1 MGPPMNAPEHPLRI
15 FLSSTAEDLSAHR
28 AKVSEAVLRL
38 EHLPISMETF
48 PAGAGT
54 PAHESR
60 TRAAAADAVV
70 VLLAHRY
77 GSVPPT
83 ELGGDGER
91 SFTWLEVQA
100 ARDAGK
106 PVFAFLV
113 DPRAPWDQPRESAA
127 LDDEPDRAVE
137 IAERIKRLIEFRSF
151 LSATCTCNTFTT
163 PEDLALKVSTTLAA
177 FVRGG
182 VSGPPAREWR
192 PLVIHPLQPA
202 RHFHGRDALLAGLV
216 EWVQS
221 AAGTDRVVSLV
232 AAGGTGK
239 TALAQRVVARAPA
252 PAGLLVWS
260 FYEDH
265 RTEEFLRA
273 ACEYFT
279 GVAATP
285 LGERLERLQNA
296 LAEDRRHLLVLDG
309 LERVQGGGHDGRPR
323 GTVEDAQLRRL
334 LRFMAT
340 PDCRAR
346 VLLTSRYPVVDLEPW
361 DGAGYRSVL
370 LEDLD
375 VPSGRAVLR
384 GWGVRGRNRVV
395 DALVEQVHGHAL
407 TVAVLGSYL
416 GNFCQGDPAKAPTF
430 DRKEAAENDLQAYR
444 LARVLDEYA
453 DALDPGERALLGR
466 LAAFPR
472 GVNFTVISYL
482 LDAGGRVAG
491 WLAGLDEARVTAL
504 LVRLRRLGLVFAY
517 RVGDDTSYT
526 AHPFLRDYFEGL
538 LDVQPREIHEVVR
551 ARLAPR
557 LVTRPNQLPTDEPAL
572 DSYERLIEHTRLA
585 GRTRDALEL
594 YWNGLGGYNH
604 LGKWLGENTRGYRIV
619 MAFSSDGRPE
629 NVARTLHGK
638 ERRPLLDDWGLY
650 AKNLGELS
658 IARSAFEVGLE
669 LWSRYEDPGNRSAL
683 LQNITDI
690 EILAGRFISAR
701 QVAARALTEADAAGD
716 PAQQTQAH
724 AFVATTLA
732 LLGDLQGAR
741 SHFAQAGGS
750 QARGMELLKRFQ
762 TSWSSKHVP
771 GYGGDDLLYSVPGVL
786 EAEFHLMCGNTGAAE
801 RQLQITRARSQ
812 DERSRRTARV
822 CDALLGG
829 VALLGGD
836 TRAARDYLDT
846 AMLFAREAS
855 VVEIELRSLVLAA
868 ELERR
873 VRELA
878 VARMKCETGPRLAD
892 GSGFGRYS
900 IELRLALAR
909 IELDA
914 GDPRQAL
921 ARSYEAL
928 ERATAPEC
936 RYAWAE
942 GDALDLAGR
951 AHLLLA
957 ETDAARRMLTAAAA
971 VRSRLSH
978 PALDV
983 TLAALAGLGG
993 G

>member
-1 MGPPMNAPEHPLRI
+1 MNASVPPLRI
-15 FLSSTAEDLSAHR
+15 FLSSTAEDLAVHR
-28 AKVSEAVLRL
+28 QKVSEAVLRL
-38 EHLPISMETF
+38 EHFPVSMELF
-48 PAGAGT
+48 PAAPGA
-54 PAHESR
+54 PADECR
-60 TRAAAADAVV
+60 ARAAAADAVL

-77 GSVPPT
+77 GSVPSP
-83 ELGGDGER
+83 EEGGDGER

-100 ARDAGK
+100 AQDAGK

-113 DPRAPWDQPRESAA
+113 DRNAPWDQPRESSA
-127 LDDEPDRAVE
+127 LDEDPDRSEE
-137 IAERIKRLIEFRSF
+137 ITARVRRLQAFRAW
-151 LSATCTCNTFTT
+151 LSSTFTCSTFST
-163 PEDLALKVSTTLAA
+163 PEDLALKVSATLATFA
-177 FVRGG
+177 R
-182 VSGPPAREWR
+182 SGTAQPPPPAREWR

-202 RHFHGRDALLAGLV
+202 RYFHGRDALVAELV
-216 EWVQS
+216 EWVQ
-221 AAGTDRVVSLV
+221 APAGGDRVVSLV

-239 TALAQRVVARAPA
+239 TALAERVVARAPA

-279 GVAATP
+279 GAAGTP
-285 LGERLERLQNA
+285 VGERLERLQNA
-296 LAEDRRHLLVLDG
+296 FSEDRPHLLVLDG
-309 LERVQGGGHDGRPR
+309 LERVQGEGHDGRPR
-323 GTVEDAQLRRL
+323 GTVEDSQLRRL

-340 PDCRAR
+340 PQCRAR
-346 VLLTSRYPVVDLEPW
+346 ALLTSRYPVVDLEPW
-361 DGAGYRSVL
+361 DGAGYRSVP

-375 VPSGRAVLR
+375 VASGRAVLR
-384 GWGVRGRNRVV
+384 GWGVRGRNAAL
-395 DALVEQVHGHAL
+395 DALVRQVHGHAL

-416 GNFCQGDPAKAPTF
+416 GNFCQGDPSRAPTF
-430 DRKEAAENDLQAYR
+430 DRREAAENDLKAYR

-453 DALDPGERALLGR
+453 DALDPGERALLAR

-491 WLAGLDEARVTAL
+491 GLAGLDEPRVAPL
-504 LVRLRRLGLVFAY
+504 LVRLRNLGLVFAY
-517 RVGDDTSYT
+517 RVGQDTSYT
-526 AHPFLRDYFEGL
+526 AHPFLREYFEGL

-557 LVTRPNQLPTDEPAL
+557 LVTRPNQLPVDESAL

-585 GRTRDALEL
+585 GRTREALDL

-604 LGKWLGENTRGYRIV
+604 LGKWLGENARGYRIV
-619 MAFSSDGRPE
+619 MAFSPDGSVE
-629 NVARTLHGK
+629 NAARSLHGK

-650 AKNLGELS
+650 AKNLGELAT
-658 IARSAFEVGLE
+658 ARAAFSAGLE

-683 LQNITDI
+683 LQNLTDI
-690 EILAGRFISAR
+690 EILAGRFVSAR
-701 QVAARALTEADAAGD
+701 GVAERALAEADAAGD

-724 AFVATTLA
+724 AFVASALA
-732 LLGDLQGAR
+732 LLGDVKGAR
-741 SHFAQAGGS
+741 SHFEKAGGS

-762 TSWSSKHVP
+762 TTWSSKHVP
-771 GYGGDDLLYSVPGVL
+771 AYGGDDLLYSVPGVL
-786 EAEFHLMCGNTGAAE
+786 EAEFHLMCGNAAAAE

-822 CDALLGG
+822 CDALLGH

-836 TRAARDYLDT
+836 TRAARDYLDA
-846 AMLFAREAS
+846 AMAFARESS

-873 VRELA
+873 VRDLSA
-878 VARMKCETGPRLAD
+878 ARMKAETGLRLAD

-921 ARSYEAL
+921 VRAHEAL
-928 ERATAPEC
+928 ERAAAPGC
-936 RYAWAE
+936 RYVWAE

-951 AHLLLA
+951 AHLLLG
-957 ETDAARRMLTAAAA
+957 ERDAARPVLAAAA
-971 VRSRLSH
+971 GIRSRLAH
-978 PALDV
+978 PALDE
-983 TLAALAGLGG
+983 TRAALAGLDGG
-993 G
+993 